1 MYHGTTGLIQMED
14 KKVESSLCASFTDI
28 LLPVILVVLQQITL
42 NYSKS
47 SIKPKR
53 LIICGN

>member
-47 SIKPKR
+47 SITLKGK
-53 LIICGN
+53 